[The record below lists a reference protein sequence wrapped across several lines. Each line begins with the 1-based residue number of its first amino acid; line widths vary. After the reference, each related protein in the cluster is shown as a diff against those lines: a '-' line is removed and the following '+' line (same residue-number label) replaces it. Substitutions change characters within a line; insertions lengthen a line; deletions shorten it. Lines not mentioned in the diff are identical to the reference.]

1 MERSFEALLVSQCS
15 PTLAGVKPANLF
27 SCRLSDPEEAA
38 RCAAYW
44 SGQLALCG
52 ISIRV
57 LKLCKQ
63 TSTAL
68 VYVYRHRWLGTILAQ
83 ERIRDFL
90 AHTGYTGGQDI
101 DGMLDQL
108 SLRLCAKQE
117 FPHEIG
123 VFLGYPL
130 EDVVGFID
138 NKGRNFTCCGCWKTY
153 GDPAEAEKRFRIYEK
168 CTSIYRRLFERG
180 TPIIQLAVA
189 A

>member
-1 MERSFEALLVSQCS
+1 MDRSFEALLVAQCS

-27 SCRLSDPEEAA
+27 SCPMSGPDEAE
-38 RCAAYW
+38 RCVSHW
-44 SGQLALCG
+44 SRQLEACG

-57 LKLCKQ
+57 LKICERTA
-63 TSTAL
+63 TSL
-68 VYVYRHRWLGTILAQ
+68 VYVYRRRWLDAIVAQEPVRAFLAQ
-83 ERIRDFL
+83 M
-90 AHTGYTGGQDI
+90 GYAEGQDTE
-101 DGMLDQL
+101 GLLGQL
-108 SLRLCAKQE
+108 SRRLCMGQD

-123 VFLGYPL
+123 IFLGYPL

-153 GDPAEAEKRFRIYEK
+153 GDPAEAEKRFRIYQK
-168 CTSIYRRLFERG
+168 CTSIYRKLFERG

>member
-27 SCRLSDPEEAA
+27 SCRLSSLEEVA
-38 RCAAYW
+38 RCAVHW

-57 LKLCKQ
+57 LKLCEQ

-68 VYVYRHRWLGTILAQ
+68 VCVYRQKWLNALLAQ
-83 ERIRDFL
+83 APIRTFL
-90 AHTGYTGGQDI
+90 AHAGYADGQNA

-108 SLRLCAKQE
+108 SLRLCAQQE

-123 VFLGYPL
+123 IFLGYPL